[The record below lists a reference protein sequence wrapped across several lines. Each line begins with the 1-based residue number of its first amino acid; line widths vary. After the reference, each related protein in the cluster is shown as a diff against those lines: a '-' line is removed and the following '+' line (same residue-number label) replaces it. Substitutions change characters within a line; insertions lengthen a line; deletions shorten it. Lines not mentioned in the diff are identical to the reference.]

1 MTKITLD
8 GREFDIAPYKLGAL
22 RKAAPIL
29 DRINA
34 ASGSLDS
41 MEVMFDSSADIIEVL
56 AIGLVKCDPA
66 CGLLSSL
73 GLDQTATASR
83 LAEAILD
90 MVGFGELPM
99 IQRAFVELMQ
109 ESGLAPK
116 GEATAPT
123 AVPEAV
129 GALPSA

>member
-41 MEVMFDSSADIIEVL
+41 MEVMVDSSADIIEVL
-56 AIGLVKCDPA
+56 VIGLAKIDPA
-66 CGLLSSL
+66 LTV
-73 GLDQTATASR
+73 D
-83 LAEAILD
+83 AILD

-123 AVPEAV
+123 AAPEAV